1 MKTKRNHAPWLISV
15 TLMLLAL
22 VSPPGHAVVDG
33 VTGTHFTLTAKQDFI
48 TTADGNSLTVWGYAN
63 GSGRAQYPG
72 PTFIVNEGDTITVEL
87 TTAIAKPDDTYV
99 PVSIVFPGQ
108 EGVTAAGGAA
118 GLLARESHG
127 PTDTVTYTFTATR
140 PGTYLYHSGTQPDLQ
155 VEMGLV
161 GAIVVRPRLGAQ
173 YAYNDPST
181 RFDHE
186 YLFLLTEMDE
196 RIHTAVTAGNYDV
209 DTRDYFSVYWFI
221 NGRTAPDT
229 LSDAGVPWLPTQ
241 PYNSLPRTRPGETV
255 LMRVIGAGRQ
265 LHPFHTHGNNA
276 LIIARDGRPL
286 SSTPGAGTDLSYS
299 DYTIQTVPGQTY
311 DALFSWTGKGL
322 GWDVYGHAAGDGSTC
337 VDTVDNRTGAGA
349 ADGFD
354 DTTWEYCAD
363 HTQPFPV
370 VLPENQDLVFGAWYS
385 GSPFLGAM
393 GNLPPGEGGLNLYGG
408 LFYMWHSH
416 TEKELTNFDIF
427 PGGMMTMLIVEP
439 PGTPIP

>member
-1 MKTKRNHAPWLISV
+1 MEKKRTQAPWLVSV
-15 TLMLLAL
+15 TLMMLML
-22 VSPPGHAVVDG
+22 VTPFGHAAIDG
-33 VTGTHFTLTAKQDFI
+33 ISGTHFTLTARQDFI
-48 TTADGNSLTVWGYAN
+48 TTADGNSLTIWGYGN
-63 GSGRAQYPG
+63 GARAQYPG
-72 PTFIVNEGDTITVEL
+72 PTFIVNEGDTVTVEL
-87 TTAIAKPDDTYV
+87 TSAIAKAGTGHV
-99 PVSIVFPGQ
+99 PVSIVFPGM
-108 EGVTAAGGAA
+108 EGVTASGGAE
-118 GLLARESHG
+118 GLLTRESTG
-127 PTDTVTYTFTATR
+127 PEDTVTYTFTANR
-140 PGTYLYHSGTQPDLQ
+140 PGTFLYHSGTQPELQ
-155 VEMGLV
+155 VEMGLA
-161 GAIVVRPRLGAQ
+161 GAIVVRPRLGAG
-173 YAYNDPST
+173 YAYNDAST

-196 RIHTAVTAGNYDV
+196 RIHRAVATGNLGV

-229 LSDAGVPWLPTQ
+229 VSDAGVPWLPTQ

-255 LMRVIGAGRQ
+255 LMRVVAAGREM
-265 LHPFHTHGNNA
+265 HPFHTHGNNA

-286 SSTPGAGTDLSYS
+286 SSSPGSGTDLAYS
-299 DYTIQTVPGQTY
+299 DYTIAAVPGQTY

-322 GWDVYGHAAGDGSTC
+322 GWDVYGHATGDGSQC
-337 VDTVDNRTGAGA
+337 VDTVNNRTGAGSP
-349 ADGFD
+349 DGFD

-363 HTQPFPV
+363 HAKPFPV
-370 VLPENQDLVFGAWYS
+370 VLPEYQDLVFGAWYS

>member
-1 MKTKRNHAPWLISV
+1 MWVATMV
-15 TLMLLAL
+15 LAL
-22 VSPPGHAVVDG
+22 TAPPGLAAVDG
-33 VTGTHFTLTAKQDFI
+33 ISGTTFNFVAQQDVI
-48 TTADGNSLTVWGYAN
+48 STADGNSLVVWAYADADA
-63 GSGRAQYPG
+63 GTPRAQYPG
-72 PTFIVNEGDTITVEL
+72 PTLIVNEGDRITVNL
-87 TTAIAKPDDTYV
+87 TSSIRNRDRTPL
-99 PVSIVFPGQ
+99 PVSMVFPGQ
-108 EGVTAAGGAA
+108 EGVQASGGTP
-118 GLLARESHG
+118 GLLTHESHG
-127 PTDTVTYTFTATR
+127 PTDVVTYTFTAAR

-161 GAIVVRPRLGAQ
+161 GAIVVRPRLGAE
-173 YAYNDPST
+173 YAYNDAAT

-186 YLFLLTEMDE
+186 YLFVLTEMDE
-196 RIHTAVTAGNYDV
+196 RIHTAVAAGNFNV

-255 LMRVIGAGRQ
+255 LMRVVAAGREM
-265 LHPFHTHGNNA
+265 HPFHTHGNNA

-286 SSTPGAGTDLSYS
+286 TNVQGKDLSYS
-299 DYTIQTVPGQTY
+299 DYTIQAVPGQTY

-322 GWDVYGHAAGDGSTC
+322 GWDVYGHVADDGHAC
-337 VDTVDNRTGAGA
+337 VDETNNNGGSGP
-349 ADGFD
+349 DGYD

-363 HTQPFPV
+363 HNKPFPV
-370 VLPENQDLVFGAWYS
+370 VLPEKQDLVFGAWYS

-393 GNLPPGEGGLNLYGG
+393 GSLPPGEGGLNLNNG